1 MSKIGIA
8 VFTLN
13 QLALDFDGNC
23 HRILKSINI
32 AKQNGA
38 SVRVGPELEIC
49 GYSCED
55 AFFEADTCYHSWQ
68 TVASII
74 QSDFKD
80 IIIDIGIYLFSSFIK
95 IYVDFTEI
103 IH

>member
-1 MSKIGIA
+1 MSKIGIG

-23 HRILKSINI
+23 HRILNSIEI
-32 AKQNGA
+32 AQRNGA
-38 SVRVGPELEIC
+38 SIRVGPELEVS

-68 TVASII
+68 TVAEII
-74 QSDFKD
+74 KKQFTE
-80 IIIDIGIYLFSSFIK
+80 IIIDIGEDVFL
-95 IYVDFTEI
+95 
-103 IH
+103 